1 MKNVVKNVV
10 KNVEKQSMSARSQL
24 PNAES
29 RFPNS
34 VHHSMNA
41 IETHQLHRRFRRTV
55 AVKALDL
62 AIPQGIIY
70 GLIGPDGAGKTTTL
84 RMLAGVLKPSSGQ
97 ARVLGQDVVRDP
109 EALRPHLGYMPQHF
123 SLYGDLSVLENLRFF
138 AEIYGVPRKEQAS
151 RIQRLLRFAQ
161 LEAFA
166 QRPAAKL
173 SGGMKKK
180 LGLACALVHSPRIL
194 LLDEPTNGVDPVSRR
209 EFWDILGELYLQGVT
224 ILITTPYMDEAERC
238 NLVGLM
244 FQGTI
249 IQQGEPEALRRLA
262 PGELLV
268 LYAPDL
274 LRVEQLLARFP
285 DILSLQVYGDRLHL
299 FVADA
304 QASRPRLEAFLRE
317 RGVAFT
323 ALYQDEPRLE
333 EAFVHLIRQA
343 QARQAAA

>member
-1 MKNVVKNVV
+1 MPG
-10 KNVEKQSMSARSQL
+10 EAST
-24 PNAES
+24 
-29 RFPNS
+29 
-34 VHHSMNA
+34 NA

-55 AVKALDL
+55 AVKALNL
-62 AIPQGIIY
+62 AIPQGAIY

-84 RMLAGVLKPSSGQ
+84 RMLAGVLKPTSGQ
-97 ARVLGQDVVRDP
+97 ARILGQDVVRDP

-138 AEIYGVPRKEQAS
+138 AEIYGVPRREQGE

-166 QRPAAKL
+166 QQPAAKL

-244 FQGTI
+244 FQGEI

-274 LRVEQLLARFP
+274 LRVEQILARFP
-285 DILSLQVYGDRLHL
+285 DVLSLQVYGDRLHL
-299 FVADA
+299 SVADA
-304 QASRPRLEAFLRE
+304 QASKPRLEAFLRE

-323 ALYQDEPRLE
+323 ALYPDEPRLE

-343 QARQAAA
+343 QAR